1 MMWSRS
7 VALCRGLLHHLSFD
21 GQASNG
27 AATLRKFHDRLFY
40 EYRSISTGKGI
51 FYPSKERA
59 SHLLSVNNDINGGP
73 KTPPATKGDDS
84 GAWIGSV
91 KGKFPPPPSLALAHN
106 CPPCDST
113 MERHRLLRV
122 CGTVFLCTL
131 SQINSPRKENQSFI
145 WFDVALRKR
154 RSI

>member
-1 MMWSRS
+1 
-7 VALCRGLLHHLSFD
+7 LHHLSFD

-59 SHLLSVNNDINGGP
+59 NHLLSVNNDINGGP

-91 KGKFPPPPSLALAHN
+91 KGKFPPP
-106 CPPCDST
+106 
-113 MERHRLLRV
+113 
-122 CGTVFLCTL
+122 
-131 SQINSPRKENQSFI
+131 SFI
-145 WFDVALRKR
+145 GAYPQLPAVRLHDGTSPTFTSLRHCF
-154 RSI
+154 SLYAFPNQFAS